1 MTILYVIHYCMIMKE
16 DPILT
21 NLITELKRGTLTL
34 CVLSQLAQPQ
44 YGYSLLQVLCDK
56 QIAIEANTL
65 YPLLR
70 RLEVQ
75 GLLESSWDTSET
87 RPRKFYRLSS
97 KGKTILGELA
107 AVWKEQTTQIHTLLG
122 EDVYA

>member
-1 MTILYVIHYCMIMKE
+1 MKE
-16 DPILT
+16 DSILT

-34 CVLSQLAQPQ
+34 CVLSQLTEPQ

-70 RLEVQ
+70 RLESQ
-75 GLLESSWDTSET
+75 GLLESSWDTTEA
-87 RPRKFYRLSS
+87 RPRKFYSLSD
-97 KGKTILGELA
+97 KGRTILGELVSA
-107 AVWKEQTTQIHTLLG
+107 WKEQTNHMHSLLG
-122 EDVYA
+122 EESHA

>member
-1 MTILYVIHYCMIMKE
+1 MKE

-34 CVLSQLAQPQ
+34 CVLSQLTEPQ

-70 RLEVQ
+70 RLESQ
-75 GLLESSWDTSET
+75 GLLQAVGHQRSQTEEILRIERQGKVLAQ
-87 RPRKFYRLSS
+87 RPRRRVEGADFTNRH
-97 KGKTILGELA
+97 
-107 AVWKEQTTQIHTLLG
+107 TT
-122 EDVYA
+122 

>member
-1 MTILYVIHYCMIMKE
+1 MKE

-34 CVLSQLAQPQ
+34 CVLSQLTEPQ

-70 RLEVQ
+70 RLESQ
-75 GLLESSWDTSET
+75 GLLQSSWDTSEA
-87 RPRKFYRLSS
+87 RPRKFYALSD
-97 KGKTILGELA
+97 KGRTILGELVSA
-107 AVWKEQTTQIHTLLG
+107 WKEQTNHMHSLLG
-122 EDVYA
+122 EESHA